1 MEIATL
7 KSGNCIIHI
16 CDDAIVNSKEKQD
29 EIWKRFSQIAY
40 QLCKNTQNE
49 GVKNKWINY

>member
-49 GVKNKWINY
+49 GVKNK